1 MASCRRDARLQPA
14 DVTLFLHHLRQFG
27 VAAAVCNRG
36 LPAPN
41 SAERSWRHFHRHG
54 RSPMPPLEFRR
65 VRRVF
70 VTHHYCGA
78 GASRRL
84 DAPYKYFHGSVQF
97 EVALSVGWDQ
107 WRFAAPA
114 HHVIHATTAR
124 PMRASE
130 HSRGRWHRLRL
141 GSGGFAST
149 LPRDRCDALH
159 RWPLRPPRRRVV

>member
-27 VAAAVCNRG
+27 VAAEVCNRDR
-36 LPAPN
+36 PAPN

-70 VTHHYCGA
+70 ETHHYCGA

-84 DAPYKYFHGSVQF
+84 DAPYKYFHGSVQI
-97 EVALSVGWDQ
+97 EVAL
-107 WRFAAPA
+107 
-114 HHVIHATTAR
+114 
-124 PMRASE
+124 
-130 HSRGRWHRLRL
+130 RGYPERKGLF
-141 GSGGFAST
+141 SGCHGHGFAWPCFDRSEAT
-149 LPRDRCDALH
+149 ATQSRDRGTQLNTCVTVRGTLI
-159 RWPLRPPRRRVV
+159 RG